1 MELRNKSATF
11 EYFIE
16 DKFDA
21 GMVLTG
27 TEVKAIRDGRVSF
40 SDSYCLIDRGELYVK
55 GLHISHYEYGSYS
68 NHPPVRDRKLLLKKR
83 KFHALH
89 KSSKTKGLPSSRL
102 KFISMKGDLP
112 KCKLGWQRAKN
123 CTTNGNLS
131 NNVSLSGRSKDT
143 WVKNSTN
150 PGNSFVNWH

>member
-40 SDSYCLIDRGELYVK
+40 SDSYCLIDRGELYIK
-55 GLHISHYEYGSYS
+55 GLHISHYEYGSYA
-68 NHPPVRDRKLLLKKR
+68 NHPPVRDRKLLLKKKEISR
-83 KFHALH
+83 IIQKL
-89 KSSKTKGLPSSRL
+89 KDKGLTIIPL
-102 KFISMKGDLP
+102 KIYFNERGFAKLQIGLAKG
-112 KCKLGWQRAKN
+112 KKLHDKRA
-123 CTTNGNLS
+123 S
-131 NNVSLSGRSKDT
+131 
-143 WVKNSTN
+143 VKERESDREIRRYL
-150 PGNSFVNWH
+150 G

>member
-40 SDSYCLIDRGELYVK
+40 SDSYCLIDHGELYVK
-55 GLHISHYEYGSYS
+55 GLHISHYEFGSYA
-68 NHPPVRDRKLLLKKR
+68 NHPPVRDRKLLLKKKEITR
-83 KFHALH
+83 IIQKMKDKGFTIIPLKIYFNERGYAKMQIGLAKGKKLH
-89 KSSKTKGLPSSRL
+89 DKRESVKQRESEREIKRY
-102 KFISMKGDLP
+102 
-112 KCKLGWQRAKN
+112 LG
-123 CTTNGNLS
+123 
-131 NNVSLSGRSKDT
+131 
-143 WVKNSTN
+143 
-150 PGNSFVNWH
+150 